1 MEPNLALCDGLKVW
15 DIGRG
20 GRLAREGI
28 YMCVRTKSVQSCLTL
43 CDTMGCRPRGFSVH
57 GILQARIGVDCHFPL
72 QGIFPTQG
80 LNPHF
85 FYLLHWQADSLPL
98 VPSGKPCK
106 AERRLFY
113 LLILI
118 LQIVHIL
125 TGFRSLIKFH
135 LPREAFLGSPVKNIK
150 YSLT

>member
-1 MEPNLALCDGLKVW
+1 MDCSPPG
-15 DIGRG
+15 
-20 GRLAREGI
+20 
-28 YMCVRTKSVQSCLTL
+28 S
-43 CDTMGCRPRGFSVH
+43 FVH
-57 GILQARIGVDCHFPL
+57 RILQARILERVANFL
-72 QGIFPTQG
+72 LYGIFPTQG

-85 FYLLHWQADSLPL
+85 FYFLHWQADSLPL

-125 TGFRSLIKFH
+125 TGFRSLIKFC